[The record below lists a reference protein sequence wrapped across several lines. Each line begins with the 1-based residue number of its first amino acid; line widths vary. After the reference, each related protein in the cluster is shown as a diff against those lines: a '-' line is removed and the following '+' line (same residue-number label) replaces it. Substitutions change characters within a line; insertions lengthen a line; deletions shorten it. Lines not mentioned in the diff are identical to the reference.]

1 MSAVTKIELLTTINE
16 LETKLTNINATYNIK
31 SVSIKSLKLELSDY
45 LEYLLDIEQNIA
57 ITNLSKHVTTN
68 TTIDTTKDIRILE
81 RELQTGHSI
90 DQELMPVSDASY
102 SSVEHELVLPTIQTQ
117 LETKSIKSVSMI
129 TNHTTRPASNS
140 FDGSGQDSIFWL
152 RKVYLQVTNQVMSEH
167 QQTQSEQLLFN
178 NGNINV
184 SEILQRSDTFKK
196 YLTFRCTKPSDADL
210 EYLQRINWIISIDDT
225 WGDYIISPDWTKV
238 DKVKFSTIIRIL
250 KFSVTNEA
258 KIDNDY
264 LLNKYFGRDNILRC
278 PKLIALDILTSN
290 IGINHANSVLAS
302 SINLD
307 LTNHLDRIIQVRK
320 NSYAVNLTFT
330 VPTDTRE
337 QIIDSVKIRKIGT
350 VKRVIP
356 QTRGSSKA
364 PRSLDDWCLLSQ
376 RVTNTEIEII
386 ASDSPA
392 YRDSVLVFKR
402 YSMETNAITGNLSH
416 PTWLLPTQKQFNIKD
431 NDIVGYIGIRYQS
444 GTVDKL
450 GIIHTKEVKNKA
462 TKDIKTVL
470 WFTLLQKTATTQVN
484 RVSYASDGNGGL
496 REEIKMVNK
505 MVKNKIG
512 QWEQQQIPIFIPVT
526 QLTST
531 LESKKIEVS
540 SDVTMF
546 LSLYG
551 LSHNAV
557 VKPSK
562 LVTIN
567 SEIKHISVNWSIL
580 TGIKVAPMNK
590 AGEIKYDPKYCC
602 PFTVVQ

>member
-16 LETKLTNINATYNIK
+16 LETKLDNIK
-31 SVSIKSLKLELSDY
+31 AHYDGRKISIKSLKVELSNY
-45 LEYLLDIEQNIA
+45 LEYLLDVEQDIA
-57 ITNLSKHVTTN
+57 ITNLTKHQTSN
-68 TTIDTTKDIRILE
+68 TKIDTNKDIRILE
-81 RELQTGHSI
+81 REHQNRHSI
-90 DQELMPVSDASY
+90 DQELMTVSDASY
-102 SSVEHELVLPTIQTQ
+102 STVEHELTLPAIQTQ
-117 LETKSIKSVSMI
+117 LKTDSIKSVSTI
-129 TNHTTRPASNS
+129 TNHTKKSNS
-140 FDGSGQDSIFWL
+140 NGFTGSGQDSIFWL
-152 RKVYLQVTNQVMSEH
+152 RKVYLSITNQVLTD
-167 QQTQSEQLLFN
+167 TQEAQAKELLLN
-178 NGNINV
+178 NTINN
-184 SEILQRSDTFKK
+184 SEILQRSDSFKR
-196 YLTFRCTKPSDADL
+196 YLTFRCSKPSDIDL

-225 WGDYIISPDWTKV
+225 WGDYIISPDWNKV
-238 DKVKFSTIIRIL
+238 DKIKFSTIIRIL
-250 KFSVTNEA
+250 KYSVTNESR
-258 KIDNDY
+258 IDNDY

-278 PKLIALDILTSN
+278 PKLIALDILTNN
-290 IGINHANSVLAS
+290 IGINHANSVIAS

-320 NSYAVNLTFT
+320 NSYPVNLTFV

-337 QIIDSVKIRKIGT
+337 QIIDSVKIRTIGK

-364 PRSLDDWCLLSQ
+364 PRTLDDWCLLSQ

-386 ASDSPA
+386 ASDSPT

-402 YSMETNAITGNLSH
+402 YSMETNPITGNLSH
-416 PTWLLPTQKQFNIKD
+416 PTWLLSTQKQFSIKD
-431 NDIVGYIGIRYQS
+431 NDIVGYVGIRYQN

-470 WFTLLQKTATTQVN
+470 WFTLLQKTETKQIN
-484 RVSYASDGNGGL
+484 RVSYASDNGVI
-496 REEIKMVNK
+496 REEIKLVNK

-512 QWEQQQIPIFIPVT
+512 QWEQQQIPVFIPVT
-526 QLTST
+526 QLIST
-531 LESKKIEVS
+531 LETKKIEVAR
-540 SDVTMF
+540 DVTMF

-551 LSHNAV
+551 LSHNGV

-567 SEIKHISVNWSIL
+567 SEIKHIAVNWSIL

-602 PFTVVQ
+602 PFTVVN